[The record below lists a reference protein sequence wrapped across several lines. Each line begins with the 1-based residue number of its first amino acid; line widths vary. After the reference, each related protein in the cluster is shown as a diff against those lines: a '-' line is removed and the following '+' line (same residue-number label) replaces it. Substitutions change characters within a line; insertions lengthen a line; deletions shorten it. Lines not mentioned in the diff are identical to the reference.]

1 MITPKGFFKDF
12 LQTQMSGLTGNI
24 GIAGYPFSE
33 VEWGA
38 DDYLSKKVNEDCT
51 WWPYEQTGY
60 WLDGYLNAGILLGD
74 KAVID
79 DASRIIYNAINKA
92 DADGYIGPAFMKN
105 GVYNYR
111 WAHVVFFRACISL
124 YDYNKDKNILDALKK
139 HYLNT
144 DFVHSWARDVINV
157 EIMCLLYERTGDY
170 ALIERAEK
178 DYLAYNEREIY
189 DWKDDVMLSAK
200 KPFVHGVTY
209 NEMMKL
215 SLLLFKYTGKERYKK
230 VALSA
235 LNKIEKFFML
245 PGGIPNSD
253 EYMEDNYYYRCY
265 ETCDITD
272 FTWAL
277 SYYLKVFDDAKYGDM
292 IEKCIF
298 NAGVGSVL
306 ENFKGLQYMSSANQF
321 ILANNSCHC
330 ECYRGN
336 QQMSYRPNP
345 FTECCPGN
353 VNRFMP
359 NYIKNMWQ
367 TDGDKV
373 FLRLFGASEY
383 QTKINDKAVT
393 IKEETNFPFGESF
406 TFDVKT
412 TTPFK
417 LYIRKPNYISNFNF
431 DGIIDPVSIVN
442 GYFVIDIVGDTT
454 FSLVFDSKIQT
465 HYVKGTSKHGD
476 GVYFSKGLFVYALGQ
491 KGRREVDLNEVK
503 QSKDLPALNIYP
515 DKEWGYGV
523 QKDVK
528 LAFTPC
534 DNAKV
539 FDLDYPM
546 PSLTIKGFKIA
557 NAKFLTK
564 KTITRRLDVSPKG
577 RKFSKFIKVK
587 GDFVFTPDLL
597 KTDNVYGKEQV
608 LTLYPYGACKIR
620 QTVFPIKK

>member
-1 MITPKGFFKDF
+1 
-12 LQTQMSGLTGNI
+12 
-24 GIAGYPFSE
+24 
-33 VEWGA
+33 
-38 DDYLSKKVNEDCT
+38 
-51 WWPYEQTGY
+51 
-60 WLDGYLNAGILLGD
+60 
-74 KAVID
+74 
-79 DASRIIYNAINKA
+79 
-92 DADGYIGPAFMKN
+92 
-105 GVYNYR
+105 
-111 WAHVVFFRACISL
+111 
-124 YDYNKDKNILDALKK
+124 
-139 HYLNT
+139 
-144 DFVHSWARDVINV
+144 
-157 EIMCLLYERTGDY
+157 
-170 ALIERAEK
+170 
-178 DYLAYNEREIY
+178 
-189 DWKDDVMLSAK
+189 
-200 KPFVHGVTY
+200 
-209 NEMMKL
+209 
-215 SLLLFKYTGKERYKK
+215 
-230 VALSA
+230 
-235 LNKIEKFFML
+235 ML

-417 LYIRKPNYISNFNF
+417 LYIILFSANF
-431 DGIIDPVSIVN
+431 
-442 GYFVIDIVGDTT
+442 
-454 FSLVFDSKIQT
+454 
-465 HYVKGTSKHGD
+465 
-476 GVYFSKGLFVYALGQ
+476 A
-491 KGRREVDLNEVK
+491 
-503 QSKDLPALNIYP
+503 
-515 DKEWGYGV
+515 
-523 QKDVK
+523 
-528 LAFTPC
+528 
-534 DNAKV
+534 
-539 FDLDYPM
+539 
-546 PSLTIKGFKIA
+546 
-557 NAKFLTK
+557 
-564 KTITRRLDVSPKG
+564 
-577 RKFSKFIKVK
+577 
-587 GDFVFTPDLL
+587 
-597 KTDNVYGKEQV
+597 
-608 LTLYPYGACKIR
+608 
-620 QTVFPIKK
+620 